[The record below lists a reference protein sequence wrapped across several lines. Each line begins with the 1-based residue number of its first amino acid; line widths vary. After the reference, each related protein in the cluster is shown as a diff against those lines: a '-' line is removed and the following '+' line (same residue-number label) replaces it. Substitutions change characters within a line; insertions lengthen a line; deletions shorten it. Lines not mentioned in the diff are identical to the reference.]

1 LDTKFHGEKR
11 KRRKIWEG
19 IKMRRVVVLVLL
31 ALALPIAAWAD
42 GITLTNQFG
51 TVSVSNAGVSSFGSQ
66 LQSFNGVSAA
76 PGHSL
81 GSVTFTT
88 GAFNGGSG
96 TLAGGGSFSSVGS
109 TFSVIGKGNW
119 AHGHNTAIFTGSF
132 IGNISWTMTAQVGQ
146 RRTYSLVGTIS
157 GQLWDGRTVT
167 GTTNQTVYVLNNKQF
182 SQGVGHI
189 HAGTTNLT
197 VPEPGTLGLLGTGL
211 VGIAGMFRRKLIG
224 G

>member
-1 LDTKFHGEKR
+1 VKKG

-31 ALALPIAAWAD
+31 ALALPIAAWAN
-42 GITLTNQFG
+42 GITLTDQFG
-51 TVSVSNAGVSSFGSQ
+51 TVSVSAAGVSSFGSQ
-66 LQSFNGVSAA
+66 LTSFNGVSAA

-88 GAFNGGSG
+88 GAMIGG

-119 AHGHNTAIFTGSF
+119 AHGHNTVIFSGSFTGD
-132 IGNISWTMTAQVGQ
+132 ISWTMTAQVGQ
-146 RRTYSLVGTIS
+146 LRTYSLAGAIS

-167 GTTNQTVYVLNNKQF
+167 GTTNQTVYVFNNKQF

>member
-1 LDTKFHGEKR
+1 
-11 KRRKIWEG
+11 
-19 IKMRRVVVLVLL
+19 MRRVVVLVLL

-51 TVSVSNAGVSSFGSQ
+51 TVSVSTAGVSSFGSQ
-66 LQSFNGVSAA
+66 LKSFNGISAA

-81 GSVTFTT
+81 GSVSFTT
-88 GAFNGGSG
+88 GGMIGGN
-96 TLAGGGSFSSVGS
+96 LAGGGTFSSVGS
-109 TFSVIGKGNW
+109 TFNVIGKGNW
-119 AHGHNTAIFTGSF
+119 IHGHNTAIFTGSF
-132 IGNISWTMTAQVGQ
+132 TGDISWTLTATSGQ
-146 RRTYSLVGTIS
+146 LKTYTLAGAIS

-167 GTTNQTVYVLNNKQF
+167 GTTQQTIYVLNSKQF
-182 SQGVGHI
+182 SQGIGHI
-189 HAGTTNLT
+189 HTGTTHIF

>member
-1 LDTKFHGEKR
+1 
-11 KRRKIWEG
+11 
-19 IKMRRVVVLVLL
+19 MRRVVVLVLL
-31 ALALPIAAWAD
+31 ALVLPIAAWAD

-51 TVSVSNAGVSSFGSQ
+51 TVSVSAAGVSSFGSQ
-66 LQSFNGVSAA
+66 LKSFNGVSAA

-88 GAFNGGSG
+88 GAMNGG

-132 IGNISWTMTAQVGQ
+132 TGAISWTLTAHVGQ
-146 RRTYSLVGTIS
+146 LRTYSLAGAIS

-167 GTTNQTVYVLNNKQF
+167 GTTQQTIYVVNNKQF

>member
-42 GITLTNQFG
+42 GITLTNKFG
-51 TVSVSNAGVSSFGSQ
+51 TVSVSAAGVSSFGSQ
-66 LQSFNGVSAA
+66 LESFNGVSAA

-88 GAFNGGSG
+88 GAMNGG

-109 TFSVIGKGNW
+109 TFSVVGKGNW
-119 AHGHNTAIFTGSF
+119 AHGHNTVIFSGSF
-132 IGNISWTMTAQVGQ
+132 TGNISWSLTAVSGQLKTYTMVGA
-146 RRTYSLVGTIS
+146 IS

-167 GTTNQTVYVLNNKQF
+167 GTTQQTIYVVNNQQF

>member
-1 LDTKFHGEKR
+1 
-11 KRRKIWEG
+11 
-19 IKMRRVVVLVLL
+19 MRRVVVLVLL

-51 TVSVSNAGVSSFGSQ
+51 TVSVSVTGISSFGSQ
-66 LQSFNGVSAA
+66 LKSFNGISAA

-81 GSVTFTT
+81 GSVSFTT
-88 GAFNGGSG
+88 GGMLGG
-96 TLAGGGSFSSVGS
+96 TLAGGGTFSSVGS
-109 TFSVIGKGNW
+109 TFNVIGKGNW

-132 IGNISWTMTAQVGQ
+132 VNTISWTLTATSGQ
-146 RRTYSLVGTIS
+146 LRTYTLAGAIS

-167 GTTNQTVYVLNNKQF
+167 GTTQQTIYVLNGKQF
-182 SQGVGHI
+182 SQGIGHI
-189 HAGTTNLT
+189 HTGTTHIF

>member
-1 LDTKFHGEKR
+1 LDRKFQSEKR

-66 LQSFNGVSAA
+66 LKSFNGISAA

-81 GSVTFTT
+81 GSVSFTT
-88 GAFNGGSG
+88 GAMIGG

-109 TFSVIGKGNW
+109 TFNVVGKGNW
-119 AHGHNTAIFTGSF
+119 AHGQNTVIFSGSFTGD
-132 IGNISWTMTAQVGQ
+132 ISWSLTAVSGQLKTYTMIGA
-146 RRTYSLVGTIS
+146 IS

-167 GTTNQTVYVLNNKQF
+167 GTTQQTIYVLNSRQF
-182 SQGVGHI
+182 SQGIGHL
-189 HAGTTNLT
+189 HAGITNIA

>member
-51 TVSVSNAGVSSFGSQ
+51 TVSVSASGVSSFGSQ
-66 LQSFNGVSAA
+66 LTSFNGVSAA

-88 GAFNGGSG
+88 GAMNGG

-109 TFSVIGKGNW
+109 TFSVVGKGNW
-119 AHGHNTAIFTGSF
+119 AHGHNTVIFSGSF
-132 IGNISWTMTAQVGQ
+132 TGNISWSLTAVSGQLKTYTMVGA
-146 RRTYSLVGTIS
+146 IS

-167 GTTNQTVYVLNNKQF
+167 GTTQQTIYVVNNKQF

>member
-1 LDTKFHGEKR
+1 
-11 KRRKIWEG
+11 
-19 IKMRRVVVLVLL
+19 MRRVVVLVLL

-42 GITLTNQFG
+42 GITLINQFG
-51 TVSVSNAGVSSFGSQ
+51 TVSVSVAGVSSFGSQ
-66 LQSFNGVSAA
+66 LKSFNGISAA

-81 GSVTFTT
+81 GTVSFTT
-88 GAFNGGSG
+88 GAMNGG

-109 TFSVIGKGNW
+109 TFNVVGKGNW
-119 AHGHNTAIFTGSF
+119 AHGHNTVIFSGSF
-132 IGNISWTMTAQVGQ
+132 TSNISWTLTAVSGQLKTFTMVGA
-146 RRTYSLVGTIS
+146 IS

-167 GTTNQTVYVLNNKQF
+167 GTTNQTIYVLNNKQF

>member
-1 LDTKFHGEKR
+1 
-11 KRRKIWEG
+11 
-19 IKMRRVVVLVLL
+19 
-31 ALALPIAAWAD
+31 
-42 GITLTNQFG
+42 
-51 TVSVSNAGVSSFGSQ
+51 
-66 LQSFNGVSAA
+66 
-76 PGHSL
+76 
-81 GSVTFTT
+81 
-88 GAFNGGSG
+88 
-96 TLAGGGSFSSVGS
+96 
-109 TFSVIGKGNW
+109 VIGKGNW
-119 AHGHNTAIFTGSF
+119 AHGHNAAIFTGSF
-132 IGNISWTMTAQVGQ
+132 TGNISWTMTAQVGQ
-146 RRTYSLVGTIS
+146 LRTYSLVGTIS